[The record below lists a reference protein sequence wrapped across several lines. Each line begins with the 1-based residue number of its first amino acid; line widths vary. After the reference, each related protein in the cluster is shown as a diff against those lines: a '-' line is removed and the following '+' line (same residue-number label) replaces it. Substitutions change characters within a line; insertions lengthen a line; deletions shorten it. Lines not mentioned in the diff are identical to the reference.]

1 MQLEKEW
8 EGISARA
15 LKIPR
20 EEAIY
25 VKKRPKI
32 RNYAVLNLDGGGRKW
47 FRGATPENLSGYV

>member
-15 LKIPR
+15 PKIPR

-25 VKKRPKI
+25 VRKRPKI
-32 RNYAVLNLDGGGRKW
+32 RNYVGWGGRKW
-47 FRGATPENLSGYV
+47 FRVATPENLSGYV